1 MDQYRVLLYPLMGEK
16 ATILRE
22 KENKLTFIVNKD
34 ATRDDVKKAVE
45 SLYNVKVLKTNIMI
59 TTKGKKKAH
68 VKLDPKYSAEEIAS
82 HFGVL

>member
-34 ATRDDVKKAVE
+34 ATQDDVKKAVE

>member
-59 TTKGKKKAH
+59 TTKGRKKAH